1 LGHLSGDWLESVNQ
15 LQYLLFAPL
24 RLCGENCLRN
34 LASISEFFTEGFAM
48 TIAEVKKALLKASV
62 VLNGKNTITCE
73 KLLKLSMKL
82 KVSPARIGS
91 LCDDLGIK
99 ITKCKLGCF
108 S

>member
-1 LGHLSGDWLESVNQ
+1 MSMAGS
-15 LQYLLFAPL
+15 
-24 RLCGENCLRN
+24 
-34 LASISEFFTEGFAM
+34 FTEGATM
-48 TIAEVKKALLKASV
+48 TIAEMKKALLKTSV
-62 VLNGKNTITCE
+62 VLTGRNTIACE
-73 KLLKLSMKL
+73 KLLKLANKL